1 MVESRNYFQTCDTMP
16 SNFRVISPQIKETI
30 LKQVKQDGRKVS
42 EVAKEFSVS
51 TVTIYS
57 WLSKEVAGTGKT
69 DMAYL
74 KEIHKLQRE
83 KDDLVR
89 IVGALSIVVEGL
101 KKKDE
106 EERRREK
113 RNKNRP
119 QV

>member
-1 MVESRNYFQTCDTMP
+1 MP

-42 EVAKEFSVS
+42 EVAKEFSIS
-51 TVTIYS
+51 TVTIYN
-57 WLSKEVAGTGKT
+57 WLSKEVASTGKT

-106 EERRREK
+106 EERRREM
-113 RNKNRP
+113 RHKNRSG
-119 QV
+119 V